1 MKRFFYLF
9 ASAALLLSACEKSE
23 EAGSITVSAT
33 TLSFG
38 SAADSKEFTL
48 TANKSWT
55 VQNSNDW
62 ITITPA
68 GGNSA
73 TEQTVTIAV
82 SENNDVTRSGE
93 VTFNVGNDASA
104 TVKVSQE
111 GTVIEY
117 AGEKYKTV
125 KMKDGRVWMAENL
138 RYVPTGKT
146 PSSDPA
152 DGNGIWNPVG
162 DDGKPTSDAAV
173 IADKGY
179 LYDYP
184 TVLNAEVTKDNFKS
198 FEGTQGICPD
208 GWHIPTRAELVA
220 LCGYSNKG
228 VGEDGPL
235 VDKNAA
241 YYDEVYNG
249 AKITTLDADGF
260 DWAFSGIVNRTSPT
274 ASGKYTTLMTSAST
288 CSVEA
293 YVGKPAMSYLIGSTA
308 YTVNENTGNIQFF
321 GIMSTFTK
329 NYPEGRLTVGFT
341 NNLGGQSLR
350 CVKNQE

>member
-33 TLSFG
+33 SLSFG

-152 DGNGIWNPVG
+152 DGNGVWNPVG
-162 DDGKPTSDAAV
+162 DDGKPTNDAAA
-173 IADKGY
+173 IAAKGY

-184 TVLNAEVTKDNFKS
+184 TVLKAEVTKDNFKS
-198 FEGTQGICPD
+198 FEGAQGICPD

-241 YYDEVYNG
+241 YYDEGYNG
-249 AKITTLDADGF
+249 AKITAVDADGF
-260 DWAFSGIVNRTSPT
+260 GWAFSGMINRTSPT
-274 ASGKYTTLMTSAST
+274 ASGKYTAAKTSAAT

-293 YVGKPAMSYLIGSTA
+293 YIGKPTMSYLIGSTA
-308 YTVNENTGNIQFF
+308 YTVNESSGNIQFF
-321 GIMSTFTK
+321 GVMSTFTK

-341 NNLGGQSLR
+341 NYLGGQSLR